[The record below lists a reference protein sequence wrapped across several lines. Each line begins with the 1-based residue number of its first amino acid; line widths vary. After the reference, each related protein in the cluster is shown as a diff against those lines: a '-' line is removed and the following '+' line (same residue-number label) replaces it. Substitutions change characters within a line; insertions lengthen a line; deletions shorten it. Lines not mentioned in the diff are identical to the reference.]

1 MERKE
6 TQVNTRLIPILRKE
20 FIHILRD
27 RRTLAVML
35 LMPVIQLILLG
46 YTATTDIR
54 HLHTAV
60 YDADHTAQSRQ
71 LIDAYNAS
79 DYFQITDYL
88 QNEGQMATLL
98 DRGDIR
104 AGLIIPSGYGDNLVK
119 GATAQVAFV
128 IDGSDPAVATTAFAA
143 SQSVG
148 QALNTRILQQRLGI
162 DLTNLGGVE
171 VRPRVWYNP
180 DLRSANYM
188 IPALIGLILQFL
200 TMLFTAQTIVR
211 EREQGTIEQLVVT
224 PIKSWELIVGKIIPY
239 VAIAFLDLAEI
250 LIIGVFWF
258 GVPIRGSLLL
268 LAGISLIF
276 LMTTLGLGLFVS
288 ASARTQQ
295 EAMLLT
301 FMINLPGIF
310 LSGFFFPLEAMP
322 PALQALSYLIPLR
335 YMLIILRG
343 IAVKG
348 VGLESFGEQAVALA
362 IFGFVV
368 LAAASLRF
376 RKTLE

>member
-1 MERKE
+1 M
-6 TQVNTRLIPILRKE
+6 RKE

-27 RRTLAVML
+27 PRTLAVML
-35 LMPVIQLILLG
+35 VMPVVELILLG

-54 HLHTAV
+54 HLHVAV

-79 DYFQITDYL
+79 DYFKISNYVQS
-88 QNEGQMATLL
+88 EGEMATLL

-104 AGLIIPSGYGDNLVK
+104 AGLVIPAGYGDNLVK

-128 IDGSDPAVATTAFAA
+128 IDGSDPSVATTAFAA

-148 QALNTRILQQRLGI
+148 QALNTQIIQQRLGI
-162 DLTNLGGVE
+162 DVTSLGGVD

-200 TMLFTAQTIVR
+200 TILFTAQTIVR

-224 PIKSWELIVGKIIPY
+224 PIKAWELVVGKLIPY
-239 VAIAFLDLAEI
+239 VVIAFFDLAEV
-250 LIIGVFWF
+250 LVIGVLWF
-258 GVPIRGSLLL
+258 DVPMHGSLVL
-268 LAGISLIF
+268 LAGESLLF
-276 LMTTLGLGLFVS
+276 LLTTLGLGLFISSS
-288 ASARTQQ
+288 AKTQQ
-295 EAMLLT
+295 EAFLLAM
-301 FMINLPGIF
+301 MINLPGIF

-322 PALQALSYLIPLR
+322 PAFQALSYLIPLR
-335 YMLIILRG
+335 YMLIILRS
-343 IAVKG
+343 IVVKG
-348 VGLESFGEQAVALA
+348 VGLDAFSDQTLALVIFA
-362 IFGFVV
+362 IVIMT
-368 LAAASLRF
+368 AASLRF
-376 RKTLE
+376 KKSLE

>member
-1 MERKE
+1 
-6 TQVNTRLIPILRKE
+6 VNTRLVPIVRKE

-27 RRTLAVML
+27 PRTLAVML

-60 YDADHTAQSRQ
+60 YDADRTTQSRQ
-71 LIDAYNAS
+71 LIDAYRAS
-79 DYFQITDYL
+79 DYFEISNYVPR
-88 QNEGQMATLL
+88 ESEMATLL

-104 AGLIIPSGYGDNLVK
+104 AGLIIPAGYGDDVVK
-119 GATAQVAFV
+119 GTTAQVAFL
-128 IDGSDPAVATTAFAA
+128 IDGSDPSVATTAFAA
-143 SQSVG
+143 AQSVG
-148 QALNTRILQQRLGI
+148 QAFNTQIIQRRLGI

-200 TMLFTAQTIVR
+200 TTLFTAQTIVL

-224 PIKSWELIVGKIIPY
+224 PIRSWELIVGKIIPY
-239 VAIAFLDLAEI
+239 AVIGFFDLSEI
-250 LIIGVFWF
+250 LIIGVLWF
-258 GVPIRGSLLL
+258 GVPIRGSLPLL
-268 LAGISLIF
+268 GAISLLF
-276 LMTTLGLGLFVS
+276 LLTTLGLGLFIS
-288 ASARTQQ
+288 TLAKTQQ

-301 FMINLPGIF
+301 FMFNLPGIF

-322 PALQALSYLIPLR
+322 PVLQALSYLVPLR

-343 IAVKG
+343 IVVKG
-348 VGLESFGEQAVALA
+348 VGLESFGGQAVALA
-362 IFGFVV
+362 IFAVV
-368 LAAASLRF
+368 IMGSASLRF
-376 RKTLE
+376 RKRLE